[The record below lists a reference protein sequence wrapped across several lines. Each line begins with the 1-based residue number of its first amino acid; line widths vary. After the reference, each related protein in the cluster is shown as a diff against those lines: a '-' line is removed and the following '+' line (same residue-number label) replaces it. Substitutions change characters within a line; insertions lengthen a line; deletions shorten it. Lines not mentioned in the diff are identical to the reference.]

1 MTINRLPRRS
11 FLALAAGSLAAPM
24 FSFDA
29 SAVSAQVTEGRPSLG
44 CVHEL
49 TLRPAAVGWQPL
61 VLRPN
66 TLRPAPPSQP

>member
-24 FSFDA
+24 FSFEA
-29 SAVSAQVTEGRPSLG
+29 SAVNAQATEGRPSLG

-49 TLRPAAVGWQPL
+49 TLRPVAAGWQL
-61 VLRPN
+61 FVLRSI